1 MPTCV
6 TLPRAWR
13 ALPLLLWTVE
23 PLSERSG
30 GCHKRGIQDALGDP
44 ENFPAG
50 VGGDALEGTEDVVG
64 VVVDQGGKRGA

>member
-30 GCHKRGIQDALGDP
+30 ECHKRGIQDALGDP

-50 VGGDALEGTEDVVG
+50 VGGDALEGTVDVVG
-64 VVVDQGGKRGA
+64 VDVEQGGKR